1 MATAE
6 RQVEEMAFL
15 ASFLQYAIIM
25 VILQQTGVS
34 FIRNMMFYYGI
45 IGFVLF
51 IVYNAVLLFLTV
63 FFFNRTLR
71 QE

>member
-25 VILQQTGVS
+25 VILAAIAVAGV
-34 FIRNMMFYYGI
+34 FAGK
-45 IGFVLF
+45 VLR
-51 IVYNAVLLFLTV
+51 ARKDAKTAA
-63 FFFNRTLR
+63 
-71 QE
+71 EAGEAESK

>member
-1 MATAE
+1 
-6 RQVEEMAFL
+6 
-15 ASFLQYAIIM
+15 
-25 VILQQTGVS
+25 
-34 FIRNMMFYYGI
+34 MMFYYGI
-45 IGFVLF
+45 IGGVLF

>member
-25 VILQQTGVS
+25 VILAA
-34 FIRNMMFYYGI
+34 I
-45 IGFVLF
+45 
-51 IVYNAVLLFLTV
+51 AVAEKHCV
-63 FFFNRTLR
+63 HAKMRR
-71 QE
+71 QRQKPVKQKANK

>member
-25 VILQQTGVS
+25 VILAAIGV
-34 FIRNMMFYYGI
+34 G
-45 IGFVLF
+45 G
-51 IVYNAVLLFLTV
+51 V
-63 FFFNRTLR
+63 FAGKALR
-71 QE
+71 ARKDAKTAAEAGEAESK